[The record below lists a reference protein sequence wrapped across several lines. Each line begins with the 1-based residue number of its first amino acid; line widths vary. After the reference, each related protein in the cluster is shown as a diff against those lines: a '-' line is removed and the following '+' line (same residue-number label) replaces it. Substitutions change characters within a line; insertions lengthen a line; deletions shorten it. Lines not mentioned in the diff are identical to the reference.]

1 MAEGYRSNRQ
11 DWIDYLRED
20 DPAFQRRAEIAQG
33 RTTGIYGLPT
43 PPGMPASAFDP
54 GVDDLATEAGRAVMA
69 LPDLPYPSTA
79 EVMAN
84 HPGAAGYQV
93 LTDPEYQNVNKY
105 DMLMRR
111 LSAIQQENPSAFRRS
126 EVAQS
131 LTGGA
136 TPEPVKDRSLWGRA
150 WGSEAGS
157 GYSPVPPY
165 RHRGVLAPGQPV
177 RNAWDLWMVPFSA
190 VANNVVRP
198 MYDLD
203 KAVAT
208 QPAQLANATGGISN
222 LIQGNEMN
230 PAWAEER
237 AFSEAAGP
245 LSPAM
250 ILTQGNPAQMYKY
263 DGPSGT
269 VDGEEVL
276 KETGYPEHWSRTAL
290 GMLLEAPLDPA
301 TTSLGLIGK
310 NAARAM
316 RYASPAARN
325 AALRG
330 VGSNVAGELYAPAA
344 MTGALEYGRSL
355 GRSQR

>member
-1 MAEGYRSNRQ
+1 MAGPYRSNRQ
-11 DWIDYLRED
+11 DWIDFLQED
-20 DPAFQRRAEIAQG
+20 DPAQQRRAEIAQG
-33 RTTGIYGLPT
+33 RTTGIFGISP
-43 PPGMPASAFDP
+43 PPGHPKGILDP
-54 GVDDLATEAGRAVMA
+54 GVDDLVREAVQDIKA
-69 LPDLPYPSTA
+69 LPKVPYPSTA

-84 HPGAAGYQV
+84 HPGVAGYQV
-93 LTDPEYQNVNKY
+93 LTDKEYQNVNKY

-111 LSAIQQENPSAFRRS
+111 LQAIQNENPSGYQQSS
-126 EVAQS
+126 EAQGV
-131 LTGGA
+131 TFGIA
-136 TPEPVKDRSLWGRA
+136 PEPVRDRSMWGNA
-150 WGSEAGS
+150 LGSKAGD

-165 RHRGVLAPGQPV
+165 RHRGFLAPGQPV

-190 VANNVVRP
+190 VANNMVRP
-198 MYDLD
+198 LYDLD
-203 KAVAT
+203 KAVTT

-222 LIQGNEMN
+222 LIQGKEMN

-237 AFSEAAGP
+237 AFSESAGP
-245 LSPAM
+245 MSPAM
-250 ILTQGNPAQMYKY
+250 LLTQGNPAKMYQY
-263 DGPSGT
+263 EGPSGT
-269 VDGEEVL
+269 VDGEEIL
-276 KETGYPEHWSRTAL
+276 TETGYPEHWSRTAL

-310 NAARAM
+310 NAARVM

-355 GRSQR
+355 GGSQR